1 MSERAEKLKPILDAL
16 SPDERAEIIDY
27 LVGLADADAEG
38 DLTREEWEAAWAEEV
53 NRRLEDMRS
62 GKTVGIPAEEVMQ
75 RMREK
80 YG

>member
-1 MSERAEKLKPILDAL
+1 MSERAEKLKPLLDAL

-27 LVGLADADAEG
+27 LVGLGEADVDE
-38 DLTREEWEAAWAEEV
+38 DMTREEWEAAWAEEV

-62 GKTVGIPAEEVMQ
+62 GKTQGVPGDEVMR